1 MGTFVL
7 SSPQAIYE
15 LSINARVAW
24 QAHSMSNAGRNGSNR
39 LYPRHQLLA
48 TGEEKDACSGNIAK
62 HYHAQAFAEYAEAAG
77 CPVRLAC
84 QEREGL
90 RAAAPVVADQNLR

>member
-24 QAHSMSNAGRNGSNR
+24 QAHSMTNAGSNGSNR

-48 TGEEKDACSGNIAK
+48 TGEETDACSGNIAK
-62 HYHAQAFAEYAEAAG
+62 HYHAQGFAEYAEAAP
-77 CPVRLAC
+77 CPLCLAC
-84 QEREGL
+84 QERDG
-90 RAAAPVVADQNLR
+90 RHAAAPLVQHH